1 MQKNPHL
8 GNFSSRAAE
17 LPTGRPWP
25 WLSAQRPRVCP
36 VLLVSHTPLHGL
48 TSAYQ
53 RAGLLHS
60 GLNWPAGLG
69 SSAELPRPAAPGPVL
84 PELSSKPPA
93 AGSRPRPR
101 RTSGYHSRS
110 SSSDPL
116 ATLQGVDNCDS
127 ISQMTTPRPER
138 ESNLTRVAQLSATVP
153 RGHVQTVGPGEPRR
167 GLECRSAGVS
177 SLQGKKRLWRPRKRL
192 GQLLQAGTG
201 ASYPTSCSVSSPS
214 PEQPPVSRGH

>member
-48 TSAYQ
+48 TSACEQGVNSPNLQMGRQRPGERQARGGSLLGCGPARGASPQPRAVPPSLWQPQPGRRQPGNPQCPTSRAASTPPANARPDTGSCQVPTCWLLANYSFLPDQ

-101 RTSGYHSRS
+101 RTR
-110 SSSDPL
+110 
-116 ATLQGVDNCDS
+116 
-127 ISQMTTPRPER
+127 
-138 ESNLTRVAQLSATVP
+138 
-153 RGHVQTVGPGEPRR
+153 
-167 GLECRSAGVS
+167 
-177 SLQGKKRLWRPRKRL
+177 
-192 GQLLQAGTG
+192 
-201 ASYPTSCSVSSPS
+201 
-214 PEQPPVSRGH
+214 